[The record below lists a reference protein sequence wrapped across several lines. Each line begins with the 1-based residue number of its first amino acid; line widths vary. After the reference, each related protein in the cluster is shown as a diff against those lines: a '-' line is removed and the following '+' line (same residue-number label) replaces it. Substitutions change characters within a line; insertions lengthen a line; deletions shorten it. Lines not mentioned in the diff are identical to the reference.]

1 MPPTPEQPTPEEPT
15 PGQPTV
21 RLPFGVV
28 EMNRPVSDP
37 VCGRT
42 ITRASAK
49 ASLDHAVGSVSFCST
64 ECRDLYSAAL
74 RRP

>member
-1 MPPTPEQPTPEEPT
+1 MPPTSEQPRPEEPT

-21 RLPFGVV
+21 SRPFGGV

-37 VCGRT
+37 VCGQT
-42 ITRASAK
+42 VTRASAK
-49 ASLDHAVGSVSFCST
+49 ASLDHAVGSVSLCST
-64 ECRDLYSAAL
+64 ECRDLHSAAL